1 MADTTNYT
9 WTKPTVG
16 GSQDAWG
23 TILNTA
29 LDDIDTDLKT
39 VDDAAVAAQAD
50 ATTGIADAATA
61 DGKAVAAQA
70 TADAALPKAGGVMTG
85 QLDAKTGTLAY
96 ATQATASGDLTF
108 NMNTANVHQINLTG
122 DATNMTPS
130 NVPGESGFMDVII
143 LDITKNAYTIS
154 SWAGF
159 GTIEWAGGGSAPTLN
174 GHDVILLL
182 SYDGGT
188 NWQGSVIQSDLQ

>member
-1 MADTTNYT
+1 MATANYG
-9 WTKPTVG
+9 WIPPTVG

-23 TILNTA
+23 TLLNTV
-29 LDDIDTDLKT
+29 IDAIDSDLKT
-39 VDDAAVAAQAD
+39 VDDAGAAAQAD
-50 ATTGIADAATA
+50 ATTGIANAATA
-61 DGKAVAAQA
+61 QTAADAAQT

-96 ATQATASGDLTF
+96 ASQATASGDLTF
-108 NMNTANVHQINLTG
+108 NMETANVHKISLSGN
-122 DATNMTPS
+122 ATNMTPS

-143 LDITKNAYTIS
+143 LDVTSNGNSIS